1 MGEDLKKV
9 RGENTF
15 LRTEKDRKNYVDM
28 LGDPPLDD
36 NHTYPLSYVKHLN
49 FLNFEEFD
57 KQNPIYMNMVRHPV
71 ERVISWYYYIR
82 QNWYQIRVDKDTNF
96 TTLKNADTS
105 PTYFKNTYEECFNG
119 KLKECMY
126 PLDNSIHHG
135 GFGGSHFSQISFF
148 CGMKPEC
155 DIFGSEDGLKLAK
168 SNVEKYYSVV
178 GILEKWNES
187 LQVMEHYI
195 PRFFKNAGKTYKDY
209 MKDKPRNKNNI
220 KQKVSKEI
228 KNQIGV
234 NFTVEIEFYEFC
246 KQRFYKQYLAIN

>member
-1 MGEDLKKV
+1 MIKTFDNCVISKADVWAINVLKVLKK
-9 RGENTF
+9 
-15 LRTEKDRKNYVDM
+15 
-28 LGDPPLDD
+28 
-36 NHTYPLSYVKHLN
+36 
-49 FLNFEEFD
+49 
-57 KQNPIYMNMVRHPV
+57 I
-71 ERVISWYYYIR
+71 
-82 QNWYQIRVDKDTNF
+82 
-96 TTLKNADTS
+96 TL
-105 PTYFKNTYEECFNG
+105 
-119 KLKECMY
+119 
-126 PLDNSIHHG
+126 
-135 GFGGSHFSQISFF
+135 QISFF

-187 LQVMEHYI
+187 LEVMEHYI

-209 MKDKPRNKNNI
+209 MKNKPRNKNNI

-246 KQRFYKQYLAIN
+246 KQRFYKQYLAIK